1 MVFEVLGFMVEFLGN
16 IVEKWFLDGLVL
28 KFFLKILIFSILIFN
43 NSFFNNYNN
52 IIINLIKDKN
62 VDVVY
67 GVFCR
72 DLGCFMMW

>member
-28 KFFLKILIFSILIFN
+28 KFFFKILIFSILVFN

-52 IIINLIKDKN
+52 IINFIK
-62 VDVVY
+62 
-67 GVFCR
+67 R
-72 DLGCFMMW
+72 

>member
-1 MVFEVLGFMVEFLGN
+1 MVEFLGN

-28 KFFLKILIFSILIFN
+28 KFFFKILIFSILIFN
-43 NSFFNNYNN
+43 NNFFNNYNN
-52 IIINLIKDKN
+52 IINLIKDKI
-62 VDVVY
+62 VDDVY

>member
-28 KFFLKILIFSILIFN
+28 KFFFKILIFSILIFN

-52 IIINLIKDKN
+52 IINLIKDKN